1 MPKPLVP
8 ARIALAAVLAV
19 LSAVASTPLSGQT
32 APAARVSLRVSNG
45 WSPVSPLE
53 YNDYLKDYSRSYDD
67 ILGVGISRLE
77 THPVR
82 WAQDF
87 EIAVDVPLR
96 RGLALAVAAGLLAA
110 SSEGNSFAVEWG
122 TVTEDYLRDDRVR
135 AVFARLGL
143 AAILPLGRTI
153 SLRPHGGLDAYW
165 ASFEDAGSRT
175 AHYSTGI
182 DDPVQSWTADTK
194 GFSLGWTAGLELD
207 WAVLGRLRLCLDAGY
222 RRARLSDFSGRYR
235 ESYSGIPE
243 DARDFRLLY
252 FEESVD
258 WLPATYKRFNLPGG
272 WTGGT
277 ITVVHDAVID
287 LSGLYLKAGLRV
299 GF

>member
-1 MPKPLVP
+1 MPKPKIP
-8 ARIALAAVLAV
+8 ALIALAAGLAV
-19 LSAVASTPLSGQT
+19 FSAVFSTPLSGQT
-32 APAARVSLRVSNG
+32 APAARLSLRVSNG
-45 WSPVSPLE
+45 WSIVSPLE
-53 YNDYLKDYSRSYDD
+53 YNDFLKDFSRSYDD

-77 THPVR
+77 THPIR

-87 EIAVDVPLR
+87 EIAVDIPLR
-96 RGLALAVAAGLLAA
+96 RGLALTVAAGLLAA
-110 SSEGNSFAVEWG
+110 SSEGNAFAVEWG
-122 TVTEDYLRDDRVR
+122 TVTEEFLRDDRVR

-143 AAILPLGRTI
+143 ATILPLGRTL
-153 SLRPHGGLDAYW
+153 SLRPHGSLDVFW

-175 AHYSTGI
+175 AFYNTGF

-194 GFSLGWTAGLELD
+194 GFSLGWTAGLEFD
-207 WAVLGRLRLCLDAGY
+207 WAVLGRLMLCLDAGY
-222 RRARLSDFSGRYR
+222 RRARLSDLSGRYQ

-258 WLPATYKRFNLPGG
+258 WIPATYKRFNLPGG
-272 WTGGT
+272 WSGGT

-287 LSGLYLKAGLRV
+287 LSGLFLKAGLRV
-299 GF
+299 SF